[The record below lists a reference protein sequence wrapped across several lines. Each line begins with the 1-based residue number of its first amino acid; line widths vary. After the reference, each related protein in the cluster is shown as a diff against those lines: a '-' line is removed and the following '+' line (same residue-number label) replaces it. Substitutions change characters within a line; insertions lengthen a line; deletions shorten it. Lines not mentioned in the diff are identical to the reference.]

1 MYYSSLFVS
10 DKPLYFENFD
20 LDSVVTPVNIKRFKQ
35 LLDETGYDKKKSE
48 YLIEGFTNGFDI
60 GYRGNEK
67 VKLQAQNLK
76 LNGGPGDKLVLWN
89 KVMKEVHEKQY
100 VGPFQKIPYEYYIQ
114 SPIGLIPKDNGCDSR
129 LIFHLSY
136 PRGKGFSLNQ
146 NTLDHMCSVQYPDF
160 NRAIELC
167 QLAGIGCKLSK
178 SDMKSAFRNLGILER
193 QWKYLVMTTQSPID
207 DRWYFFI
214 DKHLP
219 FGAAISC
226 AVFQAFSNAI
236 AHIVRVKSRKDN
248 VNYLD
253 DFLFIAMLKALCDAQ
268 VDLFLSICHQINFP
282 VFLEKT
288 FYGTTQLVFLGLLI
302 DTVCQL
308 VLIPMEKVKKARDL
322 ISDALQKAKGK
333 IKVKHL
339 QAICGYLN
347 FLGKCILPGRAFT
360 R

>member
-1 MYYSSLFVS
+1 
-10 DKPLYFENFD
+10 
-20 LDSVVTPVNIKRFKQ
+20 
-35 LLDETGYDKKKSE
+35 
-48 YLIEGFTNGFDI
+48 
-60 GYRGNEK
+60 
-67 VKLQAQNLK
+67 
-76 LNGGPGDKLVLWN
+76 
-89 KVMKEVHEKQY
+89 
-100 VGPFQKIPYEYYIQ
+100 
-114 SPIGLIPKDNGCDSR
+114 
-129 LIFHLSY
+129 
-136 PRGKGFSLNQ
+136 
-146 NTLDHMCSVQYPDF
+146 
-160 NRAIELC
+160 
-167 QLAGIGCKLSK
+167 
-178 SDMKSAFRNLGILER
+178 MKSAFRNLGILER

-226 AVFQAFSNAI
+226 AVFQAFLNAI
-236 AHIVRVKSRKDN
+236 AHIVRVKSGKDN

-282 VFLEKT
+282 VLLEKT
-288 FYGTTQLVFLGLLI
+288 FYGMTQLVFLGLLI

-308 VLIPMEKVKKARDL
+308 VLTPPEKVKKARDL

-360 R
+360 RRLYTATASKTDKLKPYHHIRLTADMKSDLRMWLEFVNHQSIYARGFMNFSKCWHANEISMY